1 MTESNAII
9 RPAQVIEA
17 MIFSSQEPV
26 AERVLEKHIP
36 DGITLEN
43 VLGFIAERYGDDS
56 GIELVRVGQAW
67 AFRTKADVAA
77 LLNIEKEAERPL
89 SRAALEVVA
98 IIAYHQPITRAEIEE
113 IRGVSISRGTMD
125 ILLELG
131 WIKPRGRRR
140 TPGRPLTWGSTEGFL
155 DHFGL
160 EDISA
165 LPGLDELKQA
175 GLLRVG
181 QSISDRNGL
190 SSLFGNNE
198 EDDAEEDGEITS
210 FDDDELLNFDEPL
223 DDTADIEVED
233 GDQAND
239 A

>member
-1 MTESNAII
+1 MADDIDLT

-17 MIFSSQEPV
+17 IIFASSEPV
-26 AERVLEKHIP
+26 LERSLEKHIP
-36 DGITLEN
+36 DGVGLTMVLEVIDN
-43 VLGFIAERYGDDS
+43 RYGEDS
-56 GIELVRVGQAW
+56 GVGLVKVGQGW
-67 AFRTKADVAA
+67 AFRTKPEIAA
-77 LLNIEKEAERPL
+77 LLNIEKDAERPL

-140 TPGRPLTWGSTEGFL
+140 TPGRPLTWGTTEGFL

-160 EDISA
+160 EEITA

-181 QSISDRNGL
+181 QAISDTAGL
-190 SSLFGNNE
+190 STLFNNDGDHDPE
-198 EDDAEEDGEITS
+198 ELGENTS
-210 FDDDELLNFDEPL
+210 FDDDELLNFDTSDE
-223 DDTADIEVED
+223 DDQED
-233 GDQAND
+233 LSHA
-239 A
+239 

>member
-1 MTESNAII
+1 M
-9 RPAQVIEA
+9 
-17 MIFSSQEPV
+17 
-26 AERVLEKHIP
+26 
-36 DGITLEN
+36 
-43 VLGFIAERYGDDS
+43 
-56 GIELVRVGQAW
+56 
-67 AFRTKADVAA
+67 
-77 LLNIEKEAERPL
+77 
-89 SRAALEVVA
+89 VA

-140 TPGRPLTWGSTEGFL
+140 TPGRPLTWGTTDGFL

-160 EDISA
+160 EEISA

-181 QSISDRNGL
+181 QSISDSTGL
-190 SSLFGNNE
+190 SSLFNRDGD
-198 EDDAEEDGEITS
+198 DDADEIGENTS
-210 FDDDELLNFDEPL
+210 FEDDELLNFDA
-223 DDTADIEVED
+223 DDDENSDIGVT
-233 GDQAND
+233 D

>member
-1 MTESNAII
+1 MADEIDLT

-17 MIFSSQEPV
+17 LIFASSEPV
-26 AERVLEKHIP
+26 LERVLEKHLP
-36 DGITLEN
+36 DGVGLTEVLEVIDN
-43 VLGFIAERYGDDS
+43 RYGEDS
-56 GIELVRVGQAW
+56 GIGLTKVGQGW
-67 AFRTKADVAA
+67 AFRTKPEISA
-77 LLNIEKEAERPL
+77 LLNIEREAERPL

-140 TPGRPLTWGSTEGFL
+140 TPGRPLTWGTTDGFL

-160 EDISA
+160 EEINA

-181 QSISDRNGL
+181 QSISDSTGL
-190 SSLFGNNE
+190 SSLFNNNDDDDTE
-198 EDDAEEDGEITS
+198 ELGDNTS
-210 FDDDELLNFDEPL
+210 FDDDELLNFDDDDMGNL
-223 DDTADIEVED
+223 DDGEATEGNNA
-233 GDQAND
+233 
-239 A
+239 

>member
-1 MTESNAII
+1 MTDNDAII
-9 RPAQVIEA
+9 RTAQVMEA
-17 MIFSSQEPV
+17 LIFASAEPV
-26 AERVLEKHIP
+26 AERVLAKHLP
-36 DGITLEN
+36 EGTTLHD
-43 VLGFIAERYGDDS
+43 VLTVIATRYGEDS
-56 GIELVRVGQAW
+56 GIELKHVGQGW
-67 AFRTKADVAA
+67 AFRTKAEVAA
-77 LLNIEKEAERPL
+77 LLNIEKETERPL

-140 TPGRPLTWGSTEGFL
+140 TPGRPLTWGTTDGFL

-160 EDISA
+160 DDINA

-190 SSLFGNNE
+190 SSLFNGG
-198 EDDAEEDGEITS
+198 EDDAEEDGENTS
-210 FDDDELLNFDEPL
+210 FDEDELLNFDEPL
-223 DDTADIEVED
+223 DEGGIDIHAD
-233 GDQAND
+233 D

>member
-1 MTESNAII
+1 MSDVENTDNDLLM

-17 MIFSSQEPV
+17 LIYASKEPV
-26 AERVLEKHIP
+26 LERALEKHLP
-36 DGITLEN
+36 DGIALTEILEVIDN
-43 VLGFIAERYGDDS
+43 RYGEAS
-56 GIELVRVGQAW
+56 GIKLTKVGQGW
-67 AFRTKADVAA
+67 AFRTKPEIAA
-77 LLNIEKEAERPL
+77 LLNVEKETERPL
-89 SRAALEVVA
+89 SRAALEVLA

-140 TPGRPLTWGSTEGFL
+140 TPGRPLTWGTSDGFL

-181 QSISDRNGL
+181 QSISDNTGL
-190 SSLFGNNE
+190 SSLFNRDDNE
-198 EDDAEEDGEITS
+198 DPDELGENTS
-210 FDDDELLNFDEPL
+210 FDDDELLNFD
-223 DDTADIEVED
+223 DDPTESDHHA
-233 GDQAND
+233 
-239 A
+239 